1 MEKRTYE
8 ISNPSDAYTMQ
19 ASDLKVAQ
27 MATLLLGQGAYGLQ
41 DADGNTAFPIYG
53 NTALPIFLFGGGKEF
68 PLREFGVVGPWID
81 ANRDALVD
89 ALESVQIGG
98 ISERRELDDALSCMA
113 TENRAEYL
121 KRRHDRLRTSQNNIG
136 QAAWDLAA
144 RLRERKVS
152 Q

>member
-27 MATLLLGQGAYGLQ
+27 MAALLLGQGAYGLQ
-41 DADGNTAFPIYG
+41 DADGNTA
-53 NTALPIFLFGGGKEF
+53 LPIFLLGGGKEF
-68 PLREFGVVGPWID
+68 VLREFGVVGPWID
-81 ANRDALVD
+81 ANRDALAD

-98 ISERRELDDALSCMA
+98 IRERRELDDALSCMA

-121 KRRHDRLRTSQNNIG
+121 KRRHERLRTSQNNIG